1 MGAHVTPPAMSRG
14 HSVRAPSF
22 PFGIAIGAS
31 ALAVVCTPAIAQDQS
46 AESAAAPLETIVVTG
61 SRIVVPG
68 VAVSNPVTSID
79 AEAIRTSGVTD
90 LTDYLKTTPALVSS
104 TDKTDAGGSNA
115 FIGSTGLT
123 LLNLRNL
130 GVDRTL
136 VLVDGRR
143 HVAGLPGSAAV
154 DIDTIPFALIERI
167 DVQTGGASALYGADG
182 VSGVVNFILKRDF
195 EGVDVRAQ
203 YGSSSQGDAD
213 TVLVSAVLGE
223 NVDDGRGNVTVAL
236 EYSKEQRLRAN
247 ERDYAGGGR
256 GYTFHDNPTTSAST
270 IRTCRTKFRCATCVS
285 GTPVLRAPSTP
296 TSISSR
302 ISVATIIP
310 GTSATCRSRP

>member
-1 MGAHVTPPAMSRG
+1 MTSRPVAGTACRPPRDFATAQQRIAGRSPAFWREVKG
-14 HSVRAPSF
+14 DAEQQKRSDGSVVRDLRA
-22 PFGIAIGAS
+22 AIGAS
-31 ALAVVCTPAIAQDQS
+31 ALTIVCVQTAAQDQS
-46 AESAAAPLETIVVTG
+46 PQPAAPLETIIVTG

-79 AEAIRTSGVTD
+79 AEAIKNSGVTD

-104 TDKTDAGGSNA
+104 TDKTDAAGST
-115 FIGSTGLT
+115 FIGGTGLT

-154 DIDTIPFALIERI
+154 DIDTIPFALIDRI

-182 VSGVVNFILKRDF
+182 VSGVVNFILKHDF

-203 YGSSSQGDAD
+203 YGSSSQ
-213 TVLVSAVLGE
+213 
-223 NVDDGRGNVTVAL
+223 RRCR
-236 EYSKEQRLRAN
+236 YRAGVRRAWR
-247 ERDYAGGGR
+247 ERR
-256 GYTFHDNPTTSAST
+256 R
-270 IRTCRTKFRCATCVS
+270 RTRQHHRCARVQQ
-285 GTPVLRAPSTP
+285 GAAAARERA
-296 TSISSR
+296 
-302 ISVATIIP
+302 
-310 GTSATCRSRP
+310 